1 MGFIISFF
9 RDVIDGWWYVL
20 YIFVCLFFMLVF
32 LGMYG
37 DKKREAIAIRL
48 KEKKA
53 RDIASGKEARIAALE
68 SKQVLDVMEEDLD
81 KENGQ
86 ENSQPVSTNDSAE
99 LTKKEEA
106 PSVLVIGADGNSA
119 PPALEDSLNAHQNV
133 MNAAQENQNISM
145 EQSSQSQ

>member
-1 MGFIISFF
+1 M
-9 RDVIDGWWYVL
+9 DGGMF
-20 YIFVCLFFMLVF
+20 YIFLSVCFLCWFFLACTEI
-32 LGMYG
+32 
-37 DKKREAIAIRL
+37 K
-48 KEKKA
+48 KEKLLLLDLK
-53 RDIASGKEARIAALE
+53 RKKLE
-68 SKQVLDVMEEDLD
+68 ILPLVKKQELLLLSL
-81 KENGQ
+81 